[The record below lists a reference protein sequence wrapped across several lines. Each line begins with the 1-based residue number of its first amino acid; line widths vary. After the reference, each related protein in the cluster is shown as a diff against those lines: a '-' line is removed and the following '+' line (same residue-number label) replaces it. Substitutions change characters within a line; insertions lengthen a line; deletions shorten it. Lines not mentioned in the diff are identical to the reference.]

1 MVRHR
6 HRDLAWWCLPG
17 GAIEAN
23 ESPAEAAIRELQEE
37 CGVDGV
43 IVGPTSVFM
52 HDCEE
57 HHSFHVDIG
66 NQIPRLGSDPELSES
81 EQILVA
87 MDWLGLDVLAE
98 RDRVYLWTAGLLGVP
113 GFLGE
118 IERWPSDPSYPTGAS
133 SLPSA

>member
-98 RDRVYLWTAGLLGVP
+98 RDRVYLWTAGLPIFSCRTLVTRSQAITSWYVETIQP
-113 GFLGE
+113 
-118 IERWPSDPSYPTGAS
+118 INP
-133 SLPSA
+133 